1 MEWFLSYARADA
13 DIALRFADG
22 LKTAGVPLWVDQYD
36 IRPSEHW
43 DRAVET
49 ALRGAAGVIVI
60 LSPRSA
66 ASANVA
72 DEVSLALDAGKTVVP
87 ILIEP
92 TSAPLRMTRLQF
104 IDATG
109 DMADALRRC
118 LAVLGAQPATP
129 VELPPALQIPDAAL
143 SRIKAA
149 LTIHLGPIAG
159 RLVDR
164 EARDANS
171 PAALIARLAEQIP
184 APKDRAAFL
193 KAAAG

>member
-1 MEWFLSYARADA
+1 MAWFLSYARADA
-13 DIALRFADG
+13 ETALRFADG
-22 LKTAGVPLWVDQYD
+22 LKAAGVSLWVDQHD

-49 ALRGAAGVIVI
+49 ALRGAEGVIVI

-72 DEVSLALDAGKTVVP
+72 DEVSVALDAGKTVIP

-92 TSAPLRMTRLQF
+92 TTAPLRMTRLQF
-104 IDATG
+104 IDATR

-118 LAVLGAQPATP
+118 LTTLGTESP
-129 VELPPALQIPDAAL
+129 PPAVRPAAL
-143 SRIKAA
+143 VPVDALNRIKAA

-159 RLVDR
+159 RLV
-164 EARDANS
+164 
-171 PAALIARLAEQIP
+171 
-184 APKDRAAFL
+184 
-193 KAAAG
+193 

>member
-1 MEWFLSYARADA
+1 MAWFLSYARADA
-13 DIALRFADG
+13 GTALRFADG
-22 LKTAGVPLWVDQYD
+22 LKAAGVSLWVDQHD

-49 ALRGAAGVIVI
+49 ALRGAEGVIVI

-72 DEVSLALDAGKTVVP
+72 DEVSVALDAGKMVIP

-92 TSAPLRMTRLQF
+92 TTAPLRMTRLQF
-104 IDATG
+104 IDATR
-109 DMADALRRC
+109 DMADALDRC
-118 LAVLGAQPATP
+118 LAALGAEPPPVAARPADALIP
-129 VELPPALQIPDAAL
+129 VEALN
-143 SRIKAA
+143 RIKAA

-164 EARDANS
+164 EARDVS
-171 PAALIARLAEQIP
+171 STTVLIQRLAEQIP
-184 APKDRAAFL
+184 AAKDRAAFL
-193 KAAAG
+193 KAAK